1 MDKTE
6 LYIKMSDCPEI
17 QGLAPERHGCE
28 IHGEWFVG
36 LPSGWVLSEDGGYYY
51 GEHMEDTKVV
61 WLPRQD
67 QLQEMV
73 TSQDLAHYEVINP
86 NEPPLIDNLLSA
98 FQQFSNKQPWMG
110 KADTIGNRPSME
122 QLWLA
127 FVMKQRYNKAWNGE
141 EWVKA

>member
-73 TSQDLAHYEVINP
+73 LTLQRTVSDFQV
-86 NEPPLIDNLLSA
+86 LLDD
-98 FQQFSNKQPWMG
+98 FYLFCFDG
-110 KADTIGNRPSME
+110 KGHKYSLRVTSME

-127 FVMKQRYNKAWNGE
+127 FVMKEKYNKVWNGE
-141 EWVKA
+141 EWITAR